1 MFGKHRFGFYEDC
14 PEGGRGRKQAK
25 RKRGR
30 GGEAKVRGKEK
41 HPFSKA
47 LERGGFP
54 KKSLVFRKERVF
66 FYLLKNDNYGPAS
79 KKKTNQN
86 HWFPQEPW
94 VPPLI
99 FLTPWREVPLALDQL
114 S

>member
-1 MFGKHRFGFYEDC
+1 MRIAPKGS
-14 PEGGRGRKQAK
+14 RGRKGTK

-41 HPFSKA
+41 HPFSKT
-47 LERGGFP
+47 LERGEFP
-54 KKSLVFRKERVF
+54 KKSLVLRKERF
-66 FYLLKNDNYGPAS
+66 SFYS
-79 KKKTNQN
+79 KKRNKYGSAPQNKNNQN
-86 HWFPQEPW
+86 YWFSQEPW
-94 VPPLI
+94 APALN